1 MSASLARRVFKPMP
15 AQAVVHRT
23 SCPVSRFLPAG
34 ALDSAGPSS
43 VSART
48 ANAVAHLAVGAA
60 LAASAFTVLTHP
72 DSLFFDHPPRSAISW
87 TPERHL
93 ASRELHTAAARPS
106 RSSSPPQAPTGS
118 PSLVSAAPPAP
129 SIVAARSS
137 MARPVIAASVAG
149 ADWHWELR
157 LAGVLGRSLSGP

>member
-15 AQAVVHRT
+15 AQAVIRRT

-34 ALDSAGPSS
+34 ALEAGPSS

-48 ANAVAHLAVGAA
+48 VNAVAHLTVGAA

-93 ASRELHTAAARPS
+93 ASRELHSAASQHRPS
-106 RSSSPPQAPTGS
+106 TSTRAPT
-118 PSLVSAAPPAP
+118 VSAASPAP
-129 SIVAARSS
+129 SIVAAPSTSS
-137 MARPVIAASVAG
+137 LARPGIAASVAG

>member
-1 MSASLARRVFKPMP
+1 MSASLARRVFKPTP
-15 AQAVVHRT
+15 AQAVVRRT

-34 ALDSAGPSS
+34 ALESGPSS

-48 ANAVAHLAVGAA
+48 VNAVAHLTVGAA

-93 ASRELHTAAARPS
+93 ASRKLHTAATAHH
-106 RSSSPPQAPTGS
+106 RSSTSSRPPTGS
-118 PSLVSAAPPAP
+118 PSPLVSGVPPAP
-129 SIVAARSS
+129 SIVGAASS
-137 MARPVIAASVAG
+137 SSSLARPVVAASP
-149 ADWHWELR
+149 DWHWELR